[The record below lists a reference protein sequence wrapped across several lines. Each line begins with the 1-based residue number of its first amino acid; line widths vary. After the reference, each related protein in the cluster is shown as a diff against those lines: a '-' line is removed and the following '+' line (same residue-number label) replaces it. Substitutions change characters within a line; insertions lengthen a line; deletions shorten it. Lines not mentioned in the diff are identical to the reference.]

1 MTREP
6 RRFLRHPAVAMAGAV
21 LCTGMATSSPIA
33 FATSADLAAQE
44 RRVAELTRQLEQAK
58 RELAAARK
66 ETAEA
71 QTRAEEAEAALE
83 RSGAAEASDIELG
96 PLTIG
101 GAIRANYILGSYKG
115 GGDGPSRGGNGGNFE
130 LDTFRINAALDWD
143 NVIGKLE
150 YRWYDGYNFIH
161 TGWLGYRLDDAS
173 QLEIGVTRKP
183 FGPGPYGISES
194 WFFDQHY
201 YVGLADDP
209 DLGIKYSTKLG
220 DWKLDAAYFVSSE
233 WNGNG
238 RSLDSTR
245 YGYDAI
251 RWRQTV
257 DKNGNVTYGAMDNG
271 FEERNQFNLRV
282 IYDLSDVA
290 VPSELGIS
298 LEYGQLKGQRVDN
311 GSHWAASAHMI
322 NHIGDWRIA
331 SQITRYEYDIDS
343 NNPWSSDEL
352 IPMGAYDFAWPVAT
366 KAWIPAISI
375 SYLKETPSIPWLDSV
390 RPYLEYSNIVKDAS
404 DQNDSQLWIL
414 GAAWASGG
422 WYIYTDFAYSDGN
435 LFVGNEAA
443 NGGTDNYSSV
453 YGVGDFGDDGNN
465 EWNYRFNIN
474 FGYYF

>member
-1 MTREP
+1 
-6 RRFLRHPAVAMAGAV
+6 
-21 LCTGMATSSPIA
+21 
-33 FATSADLAAQE
+33 
-44 RRVAELTRQLEQAK
+44 
-58 RELAAARK
+58 
-66 ETAEA
+66 
-71 QTRAEEAEAALE
+71 
-83 RSGAAEASDIELG
+83 
-96 PLTIG
+96 
-101 GAIRANYILGSYKG
+101 
-115 GGDGPSRGGNGGNFE
+115 
-130 LDTFRINAALDWD
+130 
-143 NVIGKLE
+143 VIGKLE

-173 QLEIGVTRKP
+173 QLEIGVTRKA

-352 IPMGAYDFAWPVAT
+352 IPMGAYDFSWPVAT

-375 SYLKETPSIPWLDSV
+375 SYLKEPPSIPWLDSV

-422 WYIYTDFAYSDGN
+422 WYIYTDFACSDGN